1 MPINLLHQIQQ
12 LLNWPQQ
19 LVAVEKRNV
28 FVVYFLVLLAT
39 SLDNLNSTAALTM
52 TANIEK
58 EFHTDSS
65 TASWVL
71 SGYAL
76 TLGSFIMISG
86 KIADIIGPHNLF
98 LIGLTSVWI
107 CALICACIPH
117 SSIITLIVFR
127 AIQGIGASSLVPS
140 TIALAAN
147 YFTGRYAKYLPAAI
161 IGFIISLTGTLG
173 FGIILGGAFS
183 ETLIGYRSFF
193 FFVFAFGF
201 FCDLVLLFLIIPI
214 KKTTEHA
221 NLKMKNIDFIG
232 SALVIV
238 GILLIILG
246 LTEGG
251 ENWRSPKAYMPL
263 IVGFFTFVCALVFEI
278 LYIQRFKTKHRH
290 LDKASDWRLQ
300 MELLFPPDIIRIPNF
315 LPFLIVCGLYY
326 ATFTMMLAVG
336 IEYYSFIEE
345 ASPIISAIKVF
356 PLTVGLVFGAIIY
369 RASYYEKVGLRNMF
383 ILSAALTLGSCVWFS
398 RTNYEVL
405 NSYWKFGIGSLFLYG
420 YGMNIFF
427 NIYIGAVVANT
438 PLHLQGVVNG
448 IYQTCSQVLL
458 SIGNAL
464 VPSIL
469 GNLQRAT
476 NERMKHELHAKFQ
489 SVFYVIM
496 GFHATV
502 FFIMV
507 LFVRNLKKKEEPE
520 SEMIDDSVKNE
531 DVCVSTT

>member
-1 MPINLLHQIQQ
+1 MPINLLHRIQQ